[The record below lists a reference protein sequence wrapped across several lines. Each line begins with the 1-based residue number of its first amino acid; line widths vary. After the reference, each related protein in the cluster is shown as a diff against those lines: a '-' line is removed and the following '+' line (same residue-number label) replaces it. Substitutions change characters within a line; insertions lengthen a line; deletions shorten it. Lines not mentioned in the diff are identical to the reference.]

1 MLNTKS
7 GLSTFYAAAGH
18 LIMHMFAAFYFVIVL
33 GIEDDWQLSYDELV
47 DLWFIGSLL
56 VGLGSIPSGWLSDRW
71 SRSGMIAVMFLGLGL
86 AAIFCGMSGNK
97 LILMLSLSMLGLF
110 CSIYHPAGI
119 SWVVNMSENTGRALG
134 FNNIF
139 GGVGIGLG
147 AMSSGYLVDAF
158 GWQFAFI
165 IPGFISVLLGL
176 SLSWHIYRGK
186 ISLLNVQSEK
196 FSENPQ
202 QGDYLKII
210 IIMLISIACG
220 GFVFQ
225 VLQTSLPKVI
235 DIRLSS
241 FLDLGTT
248 KIGFIV
254 SSIYVISGLM
264 NYVGGI
270 LADRYSVKF
279 IYAVGILIQGILLL
293 FFADMTSTFLILLA
307 LVIVA
312 FNSSIL
318 PAENILLARFA
329 PAEYQSLMYGVK
341 FILSFSIGPL
351 VVFLVSRSYALTQEF
366 YYLYWVGG
374 ILMSVLFFMI
384 LSLPLRKSAT
394 SAA

>member
-1 MLNTKS
+1 MLNTKF
-7 GLSTFYAAAGH
+7 GLPTFYAAAGH
-18 LIMHMFAAFYFVIVL
+18 LFMHMFAAFYFVIVL

-56 VGLGSIPSGWLSDRW
+56 VGLGSIPCGWLSDRW
-71 SRSGMIAVMFLGLGL
+71 SRSGMIAVMFIGLGL
-86 AAIFCGMSGNK
+86 AAIFCGLSDNK
-97 LILMLSLSMLGLF
+97 VILMLNLSLLGLF

-119 SWVVNMSENTGRALG
+119 SWVINMSENTGRALG

-147 AMSSGYLVDAF
+147 AMSSGYLVDAY

-165 IPGFISVLLGL
+165 VPGLISVLLGL
-176 SLSWHIYRGK
+176 SLSWHIFNGN

-241 FLDLGTT
+241 FLDLGAT

>member
-384 LSLPLRKSAT
+384 LSLPLRKSAA

>member
-394 SAA
+394 SVA

>member
-1 MLNTKS
+1 
-7 GLSTFYAAAGH
+7 
-18 LIMHMFAAFYFVIVL
+18 
-33 GIEDDWQLSYDELV
+33 
-47 DLWFIGSLL
+47 
-56 VGLGSIPSGWLSDRW
+56 
-71 SRSGMIAVMFLGLGL
+71 
-86 AAIFCGMSGNK
+86 
-97 LILMLSLSMLGLF
+97 
-110 CSIYHPAGI
+110 
-119 SWVVNMSENTGRALG
+119 
-134 FNNIF
+134 
-139 GGVGIGLG
+139 
-147 AMSSGYLVDAF
+147 MSSGYLVDAF

-374 ILMSVLFFMI
+374 VLMSVLFFMI

-394 SAA
+394 SVA